1 MIGSLGDL
9 AGIENKVVIPERH
22 LFPDAEGRIFIVMVF

>member
-9 AGIENKVVIPERH
+9 AGIENKVVIPERQ
-22 LFPDAEGRIFIVMVF
+22 LIP

>member
-9 AGIENKVVIPERH
+9 ADVENKAVIPERH
-22 LFPDAEGRIFIVMVF
+22 LFPDTEGRIFIVMK